1 MKNLLLLLLAFTF
14 TSCINVEPEIDVDED
29 SHDVV
34 IVEFGELSFL
44 DDDKTYGNF
53 EIQVPEIDE
62 DVMEDGAVFAFI
74 ERSANEERPQRWS
87 QFPQYNLVWK
97 EIGDTTYSYLSYG
110 EGFVR
115 ISLQSETTVE
125 GVADTFKGLKLKLVI
140 FD

>member
-1 MKNLLLLLLAFTF
+1 MKNLLLLILSFTIS
-14 TSCINVEPEIDVDED
+14 SCINVAPEVDVDEA
-29 SHDVV
+29 SHEIV
-34 IVEFGELSFL
+34 IVEFGELSFI

-53 EIQVPEIDE
+53 EIQVPEIDD

-74 ERSANEERPQRWS
+74 ERAATDERPQRWS

-115 ISLQSETTVE
+115 ISLQSETSVE
-125 GVADTFKGLKLKLVI
+125 GVAETFKGLKLKLVI
-140 FD
+140 LD

>member
-1 MKNLLLLLLAFTF
+1 MKNLLLLILTF
-14 TSCINVEPEIDVDED
+14 IISSCINVAPEVDVDES
-29 SHDVV
+29 SHEIV
-34 IVEFGELSFL
+34 IVEFGELSFI

-53 EIQVPEIDE
+53 EIQVPEIDD

-74 ERSANEERPQRWS
+74 ERAATDERPQRWS

-115 ISLQSETTVE
+115 ISLQSETSVE
-125 GVADTFKGLKLKLVI
+125 GVAETFKGLKLKLVI
-140 FD
+140 LD

>member
-14 TSCINVEPEIDVDED
+14 TSCINVEPEIEVDED

-74 ERSANEERPQRWS
+74 ERAANEERPQRWS

-115 ISLQSETTVE
+115 ISLQSETSVE